1 MSEQAGPRGSS
12 AVRRGTTIVLPPVIK
27 AVMKRDWH
35 GREHIPGD
43 GGVIIAPNH
52 LSYADW
58 AAVALF
64 TYQAG
69 RYPFFLIKSSAFDV
83 KLLGP
88 FLRACG
94 QLPVHRDRGDATL
107 VVKELKDAEKQM
119 RNLRDRQAKNKE
131 QTGKARQ
138 NANEQERKAELQKLA
153 TEVVAGVTQ
162 GRIEM
167 AEAVMLLAS
176 RSAKPER
183 YGV

>member
-1 MSEQAGPRGSS
+1 MSEQADPGGSS

-35 GREHIPGD
+35 GREHIPRD

-107 VVKELKDAEKQM
+107 VVKELKDAETAPSGSQVTEGVKSAGPV
-119 RNLRDRQAKNKE
+119 LE
-131 QTGKARQ
+131 LAR
-138 NANEQERKAELQKLA
+138 AHGVEMPI

-162 GRIEM
+162 GRIGM

>member
-35 GREHIPGD
+35 GREHIPRD

-107 VVKELKDAEKQM
+107 VVKELKDAETAPSGSQVAEGVKSAGPVLELA
-119 RNLRDRQAKNKE
+119 RAHGVENADHRGGGGGDPGPDRDGGGRHA
-131 QTGKARQ
+131 
-138 NANEQERKAELQKLA
+138 
-153 TEVVAGVTQ
+153 AG
-162 GRIEM
+162 
-167 AEAVMLLAS
+167 S

-183 YGV
+183 YG